1 MAAIGDES
9 MDADVA
15 EARGGGRARK
25 ALFGA
30 LAWAVMAGW
39 AAGVRADGDDPGM
52 TVRLASEPVPI
63 FCESDTK
70 GFWPELLRR
79 AYEPRGYSVEIQMV
93 PFARGMKMA
102 EEGQI
107 DGLLTVYS
115 AFIRNTFVPRWHVG
129 MDNISAITLAS
140 REVEWNG
147 PETLRGKRVIWIRG
161 YDYDEFIDV
170 PMVKNEVVSKESAI
184 AMLERKR
191 ATYYLDNKNVVDV
204 LLREM
209 KLPRETFRVFPIQDM
224 KLYVGFHDG
233 ERQRELA
240 RIFDEEMDRL
250 NASGELR
257 RRAEAHEGVGDYP
270 PPQRP

>member
-1 MAAIGDES
+1 
-9 MDADVA
+9 MDAAWA
-15 EARGGGRARK
+15 EAGGSGLRRT
-25 ALFGA
+25 ALIGA
-30 LAWAVMAGW
+30 LAWVVLAGG
-39 AAGVRADGDDPGM
+39 AAAARAEGGENGEA
-52 TVRLASEPVPI
+52 VRLASEPVPI
-63 FCESDTK
+63 FCESETK
-70 GFWPELLRR
+70 GFWPELLRKVF
-79 AYEPRGYSVEIQMV
+79 EPRGYEVEIQMV
-93 PFARGMKMA
+93 PFARGTKMV

-140 REVEWNG
+140 RDVEWNG

-170 PMVKNEVVSKESAI
+170 PMAKNEVTSKESAI

-191 ATYYLDNKNVVDV
+191 ALFYLDNKRIVEI

-209 KLPRETFRVFPIQDM
+209 KLPEETFRVFPIMDM
-224 KLYVGFHDG
+224 KLFVGFHDG
-233 ERQRELA
+233 VRQRELA

-250 NASGELR
+250 HASGELR
-257 RRAEAHEGVGDYP
+257 RLAAAHAGVDNF
-270 PPQRP
+270 PPQESPRPDGR